1 MSDKGKGEVKET
13 SFIEELKEVSMQINK
28 DWPDWKKDITLLEK
42 VNITETITV
51 TKTNSKTADTE

>member
-42 VNITETITV
+42 VNITETIIV
-51 TKTNSKTADTE
+51 TKTNSKTEDTE